1 MGEQIPQEDRLRS
14 GSRVKQITA
23 ACLSLGG
30 TKIEVGIVTLD
41 RGFLLSPE
49 LHWRK
54 SPEYAALLEDP
65 GASRFCDLLAQWL
78 KTFVEGNGYALS
90 DIRILGIPFPGPRD
104 GELWYSNNLILAFQ
118 HGVALEREMA
128 AALTRQSAGKSVPPV
143 VVMLDAQCDA
153 GGELFHPAGRLA
165 LTSSASP
172 ESAGTATVLNIA
184 TGIAAGFI
192 KDYKVLVTDEDFQ
205 MAVDPA
211 YDDGA
216 GQLGRHLFYHP
227 DTKSWEYLFWPR
239 GQMPP
244 LTGHAVRM
252 TERLS
257 GPALAA
263 RLLMQLGAEFLRNNS
278 ITIPGVVPSE
288 IEEAYALL
296 SSYER
301 DRNLPAATQLVRGK
315 ANSFAGSLLSWA
327 DEIYHGADT
336 SPVTLSIE
344 VFAQEIA
351 TELATALNVWMNA
364 HGWKPFGRRIVLTG
378 GAGIQFLAASDLI
391 PERSF
396 IRALESRL
404 PTGCR
409 IERSRLLRAT
419 ERESYLFLHN
429 PLVGL

>member
-14 GSRVKQITA
+14 ASHVKQIAA

-41 RGFLLSPE
+41 RVFLLSPE

-65 GASRFCDLLAQWL
+65 GASGFCDLLAQWL
-78 KTFVEGNGYALS
+78 KTFVEGNGYVLS
-90 DIRILGIPFPGPRD
+90 DIQILGVPFPGPRD
-104 GELWYSNNLILAFQ
+104 GELWYSNNLVLAFQ
-118 HGVALEREMA
+118 HGVALERELG
-128 AALTRQSAGKSVPPV
+128 AALSRQSPGESVPPV

-153 GGELFHPAGRLA
+153 GGELFHPAGRLS
-165 LTSSASP
+165 LTSSAST
-172 ESAGTATVLNIA
+172 ESAETATVLNIA

-192 KDYKVLVTDEDFQ
+192 KDCKVLVTDEDFQ
-205 MAVDPA
+205 TAVDPD
-211 YDDGA
+211 YDAGA

-227 DTKSWEYLFWPR
+227 DTGSWEYRFWPR
-239 GQMPP
+239 GQVPP
-244 LTGHAVRM
+244 LTGQAVRM

-263 RLLMQLGAEFLRNNS
+263 RLLMQLGAEFLRNDS
-278 ITIPGVVPSE
+278 ITIPGVVPYE
-288 IEEAYALL
+288 LEGTYALL

-301 DRNLPAATQLVRGK
+301 DRNLAAATQLVRGK
-315 ANSFAGSLLSWA
+315 AHSFAGSLLSWA
-327 DEIYHGADT
+327 DEIYYGADT
-336 SPVTLSIE
+336 SPVTSCIE
-344 VFAQEIA
+344 VFVQEIA
-351 TELATALNVWMNA
+351 TELAAALNVWMNA
-364 HGWKPFGRRIVLTG
+364 RGWKPFGCRIVLTG
-378 GAGIQFLAASDLI
+378 GAGIRFLAASDLI

-396 IRALESRL
+396 ICVVESRL

-419 ERESYLFLHN
+419 ERESYVFLQH